1 MSARVGLRAPRLRS
15 SDVARVATV
24 GLRTRPLRAALSA
37 LGVAVGVAAMVAVL
51 GLSASSQAGL
61 LSQIDRLGTNLLT
74 VTNGQTLFGKTAEL
88 PLSSPAM
95 ISRVQSVTAVASTGA
110 ISATPYR
117 NSLVPAGQTGGLQVL
132 AASLNLPSV
141 VGASVANGAYLNAAT
156 AKEPVV
162 VLGATAAAQLG
173 IDRVFPG
180 ERIWIG
186 GQWFYVVGILTPSL
200 LAPEIDQSVLVGF
213 PAAESFLGFDGH
225 PNTIYVRADPA
236 SVPAVQALL
245 AATSDPEHP
254 DQVDVSRP
262 SDALV
267 ARAAAEGAFNSL
279 FLGLAAVALLV
290 GGVGVANIMVISV
303 LERRSEIG
311 LRRAL
316 GATRGQIRTQFLGE
330 ATVLGMLGGVA
341 GIAIGALVTAA
352 YALSHQWE
360 SVVPPVA
367 VFGGLGASLLV
378 GAVAGLL
385 PALRAARMSPT
396 EALRGGV

>member
-1 MSARVGLRAPRLRS
+1 MSG

-24 GLRTRPLRAALSA
+24 GLRTRPLRATLSA

-61 LSQIDRLGTNLLT
+61 LSEIDRLGTNLLT
-74 VTNGQTLFGKTAEL
+74 VTNGQTLFGSSAEL
-88 PLSSPAM
+88 PESSPAM
-95 ISRVQSVTAVASTGA
+95 ITRVAAVKEVAASGSVN
-110 ISATPYR
+110 ATPYR
-117 NSLVPAGQTGGLQVL
+117 NSLIPSGQTGGLRVL
-132 AASLNLPSV
+132 AVTLDLPKV
-141 VGASVANGAYLNAAT
+141 VGASIANGAMLNAAT
-156 AKEPVV
+156 ASQPVV
-162 VLGATAAAQLG
+162 VLGAAAAAHLG

-186 GQWFYVVGILTPSL
+186 GRWFYVAGILTPAL

-213 PAAESFLGFDGH
+213 AAAAAYLDFDGH
-225 PNTIYVRADPA
+225 PSKIYVRADTDQV
-236 SVPAVQALL
+236 SNVQSLL

-254 DQVDVSRP
+254 DQVNVSRP

-267 ARAAAEGAFNSL
+267 ARAAAQGAFNSL

-303 LERRSEIG
+303 MERRSEIG

-316 GATRGQIRTQFLGE
+316 GATRGQVRVQFLGE
-330 ATVLGMLGGVA
+330 AALLGLLGGVA
-341 GIAIGALVTAA
+341 GVAVGAAVTAA
-352 YALSHQWE
+352 YALSHEWDA
-360 SVVPPVA
+360 VVPTIA
-367 VFGGLGASLLV
+367 ITGGLGASVLV
-378 GAVAGLL
+378 GAIAGLL

-396 EALRGGV
+396 EALRGGL

>member
-1 MSARVGLRAPRLRS
+1 MTSRMGLRPARLS
-15 SDVARVATV
+15 GSDVARVATV
-24 GLRTRPLRAALSA
+24 GLRTRPLRATLSA

-61 LSQIDRLGTNLLT
+61 LSEIDRLGTNLLT
-74 VTNGQTLFGKTAEL
+74 VTNGQTLFGDSAEL
-88 PLSSPAM
+88 PESAPTM
-95 ISRVQSVTAVASTGA
+95 ITRVAAVKEVAASGSVT
-110 ISATPYR
+110 ATPYR
-117 NSLVPAGQTGGLQVL
+117 NSLIPSGQTGGLRVL
-132 AASLNLPSV
+132 AVTLDLPNV
-141 VGASVANGAYLNAAT
+141 VGASLANGAMLNAAT
-156 AKEPVV
+156 ATEPVV
-162 VLGATAAAQLG
+162 VLGAAAAAHLG

-186 GQWFYVVGILTPSL
+186 GRWFYVAGILTPAL

-213 PAAESFLGFDGH
+213 AAAAAYLDFDGH
-225 PNTIYVRADPA
+225 PSKIYVRAETEQVS
-236 SVPAVQALL
+236 SVQSLL

-254 DQVDVSRP
+254 DQVNVSRP

-303 LERRSEIG
+303 MERRSEIG

-316 GATRGQIRTQFLGE
+316 GATRGQIRVQFLGE
-330 ATVLGMLGGVA
+330 AALLGLIGGLVGVA
-341 GIAIGALVTAA
+341 VGAGVTAA
-352 YALSHQWE
+352 YALSHEWDA
-360 SVVPPVA
+360 VVPSIA
-367 VFGGLGASLLV
+367 ITGGLGASVLV
-378 GAVAGLL
+378 GAIAGLL

-396 EALRGGV
+396 EALRGAV

>member
-1 MSARVGLRAPRLRS
+1 MSARAGLRPARLRS

-24 GLRTRPLRAALSA
+24 GLRTRPLRAVLSA

-61 LSQIDRLGTNLLT
+61 LSEIDRLGTNLLT

-88 PLSSPAM
+88 PLSAPAM
-95 ISRVQSVTAVASTGA
+95 ISRVQAVNAVASTGSV
-110 ISATPYR
+110 SATPYR
-117 NSLVPAGQTGGLQVL
+117 NPLIPTGQTGGLRVL
-132 AASLNLPSV
+132 AASLDLPSV
-141 VGASVANGAYLNAAT
+141 IGASVAAGSYLNAAT
-156 AKEPVV
+156 ATEPAV
-162 VLGATAAAQLG
+162 VLGSTAAAQLG

-186 GQWFYVVGILTPSL
+186 GQWFYVMGILTPSL

-213 PAAESFLGFDGH
+213 AAAESFLGFDGH
-225 PNTIYVRADPA
+225 PNTIYVRADTA

-330 ATVLGMLGGVA
+330 AALLGVLGGVA
-341 GIAIGALVTAA
+341 GITIGTVVTAG

-360 SVVPPVA
+360 SVVPAVA

>member
-1 MSARVGLRAPRLRS
+1 MSARAGLRAARLRS

-61 LSQIDRLGTNLLT
+61 LSEIDRLGTNLLT

-95 ISRVQSVTAVASTGA
+95 ISRVQAVTAVASSGA
-110 ISATPYR
+110 LGATPYR
-117 NSLVPAGQTGGLQVL
+117 NPLIPAGQTGGLRVL
-132 AASLNLPSV
+132 AASLDLPSV
-141 VGASVANGAYLNAAT
+141 VGASVAMGSYLNAAT
-156 AKEPVV
+156 ATEPVV
-162 VLGATAAAQLG
+162 VLGAVAAAQLG

-180 ERIWIG
+180 ERIWVG
-186 GQWFYVVGILTPSL
+186 GQWFYVVGILTPAL
-200 LAPEIDQSVLVGF
+200 LAPDVDQSVLVGF

-225 PNTIYVRADPA
+225 PTTIYVRADTA
-236 SVPAVQALL
+236 AVPAVQALL
-245 AATSDPEHP
+245 AASSDPEHP

-330 ATVLGMLGGVA
+330 ATLLGVLGGVA

-352 YALSHQWE
+352 YAVSHQWE
-360 SVVPPVA
+360 SVVPAVA
-367 VFGGLGASLLV
+367 IAGGLIASVLV

-385 PALRAARMSPT
+385 PALRAAAMSPT

>member
-1 MSARVGLRAPRLRS
+1 
-15 SDVARVATV
+15 
-24 GLRTRPLRAALSA
+24 
-37 LGVAVGVAAMVAVL
+37 MVAVL

-61 LSQIDRLGTNLLT
+61 LSEIDRLGTNLLT
-74 VTNGQTLFGKTAEL
+74 VTNGQTLFGSSAEL
-88 PLSSPAM
+88 PQSAPAM
-95 ISRVQSVTAVASTGA
+95 ISRVASVKEVAASGSVST
-110 ISATPYR
+110 TPYR
-117 NSLVPAGQTGGLQVL
+117 NPLIPSGQTGGLRVL
-132 AASLNLPSV
+132 AVTLDLPKV
-141 VGASVANGAYLNAAT
+141 AGASIANGAMLNAAT
-156 AKEPVV
+156 ATEPVA
-162 VLGATAAAQLG
+162 VLGAAAAAHLG

-186 GQWFYVVGILTPSL
+186 GRWFYVAGILTPAL

-213 PAAESFLGFDGH
+213 AAAQAYLDFDGH
-225 PNTIYVRADPA
+225 PTTIYVRADTEQVS
-236 SVPAVQALL
+236 SVQSLL

-254 DQVDVSRP
+254 DQVNVSRP

-267 ARAAAEGAFNSL
+267 ARAAAQGAFNSL

-316 GATRGQIRTQFLGE
+316 GATRGQIRVQFLGE
-330 ATVLGMLGGVA
+330 AALLGLLGGVVGVA
-341 GIAIGALVTAA
+341 VGAAVTAA
-352 YALSHQWE
+352 YALSHEWDA
-360 SVVPPVA
+360 VVPSVA
-367 VFGGLGASLLV
+367 ITGGLGASVLV
-378 GAVAGLL
+378 GAIAGLL

>member
-1 MSARVGLRAPRLRS
+1 MSARAGLRSARLRS

-24 GLRTRPLRAALSA
+24 GLLTRPLRAALSA
-37 LGVAVGVAAMVAVL
+37 LGVAVGVAAMIAVL

-61 LSQIDRLGTNLLT
+61 LSEIDRLGTNLLT

-88 PLSSPAM
+88 PLAAPAM
-95 ISRVQSVTAVASTGA
+95 ISRVQAVNAVASTGA
-110 ISATPYR
+110 VSATPYR
-117 NSLVPAGQTGGLQVL
+117 NPLIPSGQTGGLRVL
-132 AASLNLPSV
+132 AASLDLPSV
-141 VGASVANGAYLNAAT
+141 VGASVAAGSYLNAAT
-156 AKEPVV
+156 AREPVA
-162 VLGATAAAQLG
+162 VLGATAASQLG
-173 IDRVFPG
+173 IDRIFPG

-213 PAAESFLGFDGH
+213 PAAESFLAFDGH
-225 PNTIYVRADPA
+225 ATTIYVRADTA
-236 SVPAVQALL
+236 SVPVVQALL

-330 ATVLGMLGGVA
+330 ATLLGMVGGVA

-360 SVVPPVA
+360 SVVPAVA
-367 VFGGLGASLLV
+367 IFGGLGASLLV

>member
-1 MSARVGLRAPRLRS
+1 MSARTGLRPARMIG

-24 GLRTRPLRAALSA
+24 GLRTRPLRAGLSA

-61 LSQIDRLGTNLLT
+61 LSEIDRLGTNLLT
-74 VTNGQTLFGKTAEL
+74 VSNGNSLFGDSAQL
-88 PLSSPAM
+88 PEAAPAM
-95 ISRVQSVTAVASTGA
+95 ISRVAAVKEVAASGSVSA
-110 ISATPYR
+110 IPYR
-117 NSLVPAGQTGGLQVL
+117 NPFIPSGQTGGLRVL
-132 AASLNLPSV
+132 AASLDLPKV
-141 VGASVANGAYLNAAT
+141 VGASLAAGSLLNAAT

-162 VLGATAAAQLG
+162 VLGAAAAAQLG

-186 GQWFYVVGILTPSL
+186 GMWFYGVGILTPAL
-200 LAPEIDQSVLVGF
+200 LAPEVDNSVLVGF
-213 PAAESFLGFDGH
+213 AAAETYLGFDGH
-225 PNTIYVRADPA
+225 PTKIYVRADTDHVA
-236 SVPAVQALL
+236 GVQSLL

-254 DQVDVSRP
+254 DQVNVSRP

-267 ARAAAEGAFNSL
+267 ARAAAQGAFNSL

-303 LERRSEIG
+303 IERRSEIG

-316 GATRGQIRTQFLGE
+316 GATRGQIRLQFLGE
-330 ATVLGMLGGVA
+330 AALLGLLGGLVGVA
-341 GIAIGALVTAA
+341 VGAAVTTVYASLHQWDTVVPSIAI
-352 YALSHQWE
+352 S
-360 SVVPPVA
+360 
-367 VFGGLGASLLV
+367 GGLGASVLV

-396 EALRGGV
+396 DALRGGA

>member
-1 MSARVGLRAPRLRS
+1 MSEGIGLRPARLRS

-61 LSQIDRLGTNLLT
+61 LSEIDRLGTNLLT

-88 PLSSPAM
+88 PLSAPAM

-110 ISATPYR
+110 VSATPYR
-117 NSLVPAGQTGGLQVL
+117 NPLIPSGQTGGLRVL
-132 AASLNLPSV
+132 AASLDLPSV
-141 VGASVANGAYLNAAT
+141 IGASVAAGSYLNAAS
-156 AKEPVV
+156 ANEPVV

-173 IDRVFPG
+173 IDRIFRG
-180 ERIWIG
+180 ERIWVG

-200 LAPEIDQSVLVGF
+200 LAPEIDQSVLIGF
-213 PAAESFLGFDGH
+213 PAAASFLAFDGH
-225 PNTIYVRADPA
+225 PSTIYVRADTA
-236 SVPAVQALL
+236 SVPAVQARL
-245 AATSDPEHP
+245 AASSDPEHP

-267 ARAAAEGAFNSL
+267 ARAAAQGAFNSL

-330 ATVLGMLGGVA
+330 AMLLGVVGGVA
-341 GIAIGALVTAA
+341 GVAIGALVTAA

-360 SVVPPVA
+360 SVVPAVA
-367 VFGGLGASLLV
+367 IFGGLGASLMV